1 MEPLLLLTGF
11 IAFPV
16 ALLILYLYLMHYYSR
31 IREEWVFYGLVLGMF
46 MGMLGG
52 VIHLWVGP
60 AFIFIVPVFDVMFL
74 TVVLNSSKL
83 QGKRKTV
90 YYGCSMGIGYGA
102 MVLVVYGY
110 LLFFRSENVMAD
122 GFRYTILSFPFM
134 LTYGGVGAYVGE
146 GAGIGRLWA
155 HSWRAIAIFMPFF
168 FFVDMLSYAEGMVI
182 VVPVGAMLVYGLTV
196 YKYVSESVLPLG
208 MLRKPGPRRK
218 VRRSLWSR

>member
-1 MEPLLLLTGF
+1 MEPLLLLTGL

-16 ALLILYLYLMHYYSR
+16 ALLILYLYLMHYNTR
-31 IREEWVFYGLVLGMF
+31 IREEWVFFGLILGMF
-46 MGMLGG
+46 MGMIGG
-52 VIHLWVGP
+52 VIHLWVGLS
-60 AFIFIVPVFDVMFL
+60 FIFFVPIFDVMFL

-110 LLFFRSENVMAD
+110 LLFFKSENVTAD
-122 GFRYTILSFPFM
+122 AFRYTILAFPFM

-146 GAGIGRLWA
+146 GAGIGRLWPHA
-155 HSWRAIAIFMPFF
+155 FRAMAIFMPFF
-168 FFVDMLSYAEGMVI
+168 FFVDMLSYMPGMAI
-182 VVPVGAMLVYGLTV
+182 IVPVAALIVYGLMV

-208 MLRKPGPRRK
+208 MLRRSGPRMKARK
-218 VRRSLWSR
+218 